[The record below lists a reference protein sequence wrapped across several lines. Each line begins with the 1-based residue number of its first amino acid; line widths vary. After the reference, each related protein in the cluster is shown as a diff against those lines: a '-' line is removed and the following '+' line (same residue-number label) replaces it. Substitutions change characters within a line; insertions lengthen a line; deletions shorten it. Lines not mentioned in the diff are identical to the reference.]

1 MSATIRPLENLVTL
15 ADTDHIGKAATQYHV
30 SQLTLSRQLQ
40 RFEEHQQVKI
50 MIGDRTPIGT
60 PNG

>member
-15 ADTDHIGKAATQYHV
+15 ADTDHIGKATQYHV
-30 SQLTLSRQLQ
+30 SQLTLSQQLQ

-50 MIGDRTPIGT
+50 MIGDRPPIGT